1 MEQKME
7 NQSGSVKFAAWMA
20 SPAGRIARIVIGA
33 ALVVVGVLVGGAVGV
48 IVGLVGLVPVGLG
61 MSNRCIT
68 SKAIGAPFKG
78 QDATDLVKS

>member
-20 SPAGRIARIVIGA
+20 SPAGRIARVVIGA
-33 ALVVVGVLVGGAVGV
+33 ALVVVGMHVGV

-68 SKAIGAPFKG
+68 STAIGLRSRAKTP
-78 QDATDLVKS
+78 LILSSRE

>member
-1 MEQKME
+1 ME

-20 SPAGRIARIVIGA
+20 SPAGRIARVVIGA
-33 ALVVVGVLVGGAVGV
+33 ALVVVGMHVGV

-68 SKAIGAPFKG
+68 PNAIGAPFNG